1 MSLKTYQVW
10 SQGKA
15 SQPMTGASVRGMLDA
30 GQLHEATPMM
40 VTGDSDWLSVKDF
53 LEELPSKG
61 GAVRT
66 EANRPS
72 SIAVSPERIIEPLF
86 ATKTAGFV
94 LLILGFLAI
103 FFFFFNFNTAIQW
116 GGRTINNIGLLND
129 RQCGIMVGGFFMVTG
144 AIFIAAGSRYRIR

>member
-1 MSLKTYQVW
+1 
-10 SQGKA
+10 
-15 SQPMTGASVRGMLDA
+15 MTGASVRGMLDA
-30 GQLHEATPMM
+30 GQINEATPMM

-53 LEELPSKG
+53 IGELPVKA
-61 GAVRT
+61 GAIKPEVS
-66 EANRPS
+66 RPAAGPITS
-72 SIAVSPERIIEPLF
+72 ERIIEPLF